1 LLKYWLLAL
10 CAAVIPL
17 FPLHSASGEDAN
29 DDFSDSYMALRYDYF
44 FSVKANELKQ
54 FMNYRGSKLY
64 PITRLAVAYTYNPR
78 NEPKMA
84 TKDQPYENL
93 WYLEGAPVGCRRI
106 APLKIAPG
114 SKGAIM
120 LMPGSNLAAQAEVDA
135 IVRLMLDSALLRSL
149 CDVVVVPKDAFETIY
164 SAFSSFG
171 FYEVNVPLESPYP
184 GFISITLLSN
194 PPGRHTELVFDDRR
208 SL

>member
-1 LLKYWLLAL
+1 MA
-10 CAAVIPL
+10 L
-17 FPLHSASGEDAN
+17 FPLNSASGEEAS

-54 FMNYRGSKLY
+54 FMNYPRSTLY
-64 PITRLAVAYTYNPR
+64 PITRLAVTCTYMPR
-78 NEPKMA
+78 NQPEMA
-84 TKDQPYENL
+84 TKNQPYEDL

-120 LMPGSNLAAQAEVDA
+120 LLPGNNLAAHAEADA
-135 IVRLMLDSALLRSL
+135 IIRLMLDSALLRSL
-149 CDVVVVPKDAFETIY
+149 CDVVVVPREAFEAIF

-184 GFISITLLSN
+184 GFISVTLLSN
-194 PPGRHTELVFDDRR
+194 PPGRYRELVFDDRR